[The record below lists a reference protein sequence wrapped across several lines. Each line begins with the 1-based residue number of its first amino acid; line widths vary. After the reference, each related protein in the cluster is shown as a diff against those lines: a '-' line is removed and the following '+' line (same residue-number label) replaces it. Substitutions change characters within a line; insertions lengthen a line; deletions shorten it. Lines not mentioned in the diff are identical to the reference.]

1 MTSSTEELAQK
12 AEQALTFIKNHPD
25 GIVQSEL
32 WKELGID
39 SRTCSR
45 ILKHLEDE
53 GKIQRQAAKGNTFLV
68 TWVKQIKK
76 LTRCSLWQEMQSFR
90 VLHVQKNAMFH
101 PVRCWK
107 TGFTNWSSQKWNNPT
122 SFLNRNLFYT
132 RTR

>member
-53 GKIQRQAAKGNTFLV
+53 GRIMRQAAKGNTFLV
-68 TWVKQIKK
+68 SWVKTDKK
-76 LTRCSLWQEMQSFR
+76 IDPMLIMAGDAKIGRA
-90 VLHVQKNAMFH
+90 HV
-101 PVRCWK
+101 
-107 TGFTNWSSQKWNNPT
+107 
-122 SFLNRNLFYT
+122 
-132 RTR
+132 